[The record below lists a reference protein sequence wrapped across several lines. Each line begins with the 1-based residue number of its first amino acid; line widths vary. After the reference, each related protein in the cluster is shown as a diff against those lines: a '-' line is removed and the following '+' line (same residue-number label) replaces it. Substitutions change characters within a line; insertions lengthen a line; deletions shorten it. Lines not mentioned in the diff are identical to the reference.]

1 MIARRRPLVS
11 VTVVALVAIV
21 VALFPGR
28 ADALT
33 VSGRFTDDNGHPL
46 ENGIEAIATAG
57 ITFGCNPPANNRYC
71 PDDTMTR
78 AQAAAFVARALNL
91 PESDDDFFDDDNGHA
106 LEGAINRLAEAE
118 ITLGCNP
125 PANTR
130 FCPNRGLTRAEFAAF
145 LARAYDLPETS
156 SDRFVDDDGHVLE
169 GAINRVAVQGWTFG
183 CNPPTNNRY
192 CPDDRLTRAQ
202 SAGFVRRALELPIP
216 GIVVPLS
223 EWNRS
228 ACSRGGG
235 RCTLSLAVGAGTKY
249 RIDEGLFQVLP
260 YRSGEEAAFTSGDT
274 SFRLTLD
281 GNPVSL
287 SARPL
292 RTNGSIAER
301 AWVSTMTFSGGT
313 HTLVA
318 VWRWAGVVVQETTA
332 RVTASD

>member
-11 VTVVALVAIV
+11 VTVMALVAIV

-28 ADALT
+28 AEALT

-46 ENGIEAIATAG
+46 ENGIEAIASAG

-71 PDDTMTR
+71 PDETMTR

-145 LARAYDLPETS
+145 LARAHELPETS

-169 GAINRVAVQGWTFG
+169 GAINRVAVEGWTFG
-183 CNPPTNNRY
+183 CNPPTNDRY
-192 CPDDRLTRAQ
+192 CPNDRLTRAQ

-281 GNPVSL
+281 GKPVSL

-292 RTNGSIAER
+292 RINGSIAER
-301 AWVSTMTFSGGT
+301 AWVSTMTFSGGS

>member
-1 MIARRRPLVS
+1 VSRRRWALDS
-11 VTVVALVAIV
+11 LTVLAMIGLV
-21 VALFPGR
+21 VALFP
-28 ADALT
+28 AAAAALT
-33 VSGRFTDDNGHPL
+33 VSGRFSDDNGHPL
-46 ENGIEAIATAG
+46 ENGIEAIAAAG

-71 PDDTMTR
+71 PDETMTR

-91 PESDDDFFDDDNGHA
+91 PDTEDDFFDDDNGHA

-125 PANTR
+125 PANDN

-145 LARAYDLPETS
+145 LARAYDLDETG
-156 SDRFVDDDGHVLE
+156 SDRFVDDEGHVLE
-169 GAINRVAVQGWTFG
+169 GAINRVAAQGWTFG

-192 CPDDRLTRAQ
+192 CPNDRLTRAQ

-228 ACSRGGG
+228 ACSRAGD
-235 RCTLSLAVGAGTKY
+235 RCTLSLVVGAGTTY

-260 YRSGEEAAFTSGDT
+260 YRSGEQAAFTSGDT
-274 SFRLTLD
+274 NFRLTLD

-292 RTNGSIAER
+292 RTTGALAER
-301 AWVSTMTFSGGT
+301 AWVSTMTFSSGS

-318 VWRWAGVVVQETTA
+318 EWRWSGNLIQRTTA
-332 RVTASD
+332 HVSAH

>member
-1 MIARRRPLVS
+1 MIARRRHLVS
-11 VTVVALVAIV
+11 VTVMALVAIV

-28 ADALT
+28 AEALT

-46 ENGIEAIATAG
+46 ENGIEAIASAG

-71 PDDTMTR
+71 PDETMTR

-91 PESDDDFFDDDNGHA
+91 PKSDDDFFDDDNGHA

-145 LARAYDLPETS
+145 LARAHELPETS

-169 GAINRVAVQGWTFG
+169 GAINRVAVEGWTFG
-183 CNPPTNNRY
+183 CNPPTNDRY
-192 CPDDRLTRAQ
+192 CPNDRLTRAQ

-292 RTNGSIAER
+292 RINGSIAER
-301 AWVSTMTFSGGT
+301 AWVSTMTFSGGS

>member
-1 MIARRRPLVS
+1 MITRRRPLVS

-28 ADALT
+28 AEALT

-46 ENGIEAIATAG
+46 ENGIEAIASAG

-71 PDDTMTR
+71 PDETMTR

-145 LARAYDLPETS
+145 LARAHELPETS

-169 GAINRVAVQGWTFG
+169 GAINRVAVEGWTFG
-183 CNPPTNNRY
+183 CNPPTNDRY
-192 CPDDRLTRAQ
+192 CPNDRLTRAQ

-292 RTNGSIAER
+292 RINGSIAER
-301 AWVSTMTFSGGT
+301 AWVSTMTFSGGS

-332 RVTASD
+332 RVTASN